1 VILKIA
7 AFVIPLSFDTLA
19 VAIALGLRRVAPLRP
34 AIVFAFFEAF
44 MPVVGLILG
53 YFIGARFESIAAIAG
68 GVVLLGVAAYIFK
81 EFLEDDDESESMSFA
96 SIRGAMLAG
105 VGISLDELA
114 IGFPMGT
121 IGVPIV
127 ETLVAVAVQAF
138 VVTFAGIAIGKKLG
152 EAFGKRAAKIALV
165 CSAICFAALGAYLIA
180 QRFIPNL
187 PEI

>member
-7 AFVIPLSFDTLA
+7 AFVIPLGFDTLA

-34 AIVFAFFEAF
+34 AIAFAFFEAF

-53 YFIGARFESIAAIAG
+53 YFIGARFVSVAAITG

-81 EFLEDDDESESMSFA
+81 EFLDDDDESESMSF
-96 SIRGAMLAG
+96 STIRGAMLAG
-105 VGISLDELA
+105 VAISLDELA

-127 ETLVAVAVQAF
+127 ETLVAIAVQAF
-138 VVTFAGIAIGKKLG
+138 VITFAGIAIGKKLG
-152 EAFGKRAAKIALV
+152 EAFGKRAAKIALL